1 MHVHVVLEFPC
12 VRVRACVCLC
22 CIGIPLRTRKF
33 KDSSST
39 VSSFVSCIKASK
51 QLYSRGSKCTRYF
64 WKSLTKPD
72 VAVVV
77 SNHSCVA
84 GCESLKRDPATAAT
98 TTVFQSTNERR
109 YRLCRLA
116 RQQRVYAYSLTEMVW
131 GYGWLAGWVD
141 GW

>member
-1 MHVHVVLEFPC
+1 MHVHVVLEFQCVC
-12 VRVRACVCLC
+12 VRVCVC
-22 CIGIPLRTRKF
+22 CIGIPLRTRNF

-39 VSSFVSCIKASK
+39 VSSCTKASK
-51 QLYSRGSKCTRYF
+51 QLCSRGSKSTRYF

-98 TTVFQSTNERR
+98 TSQSTNERR

-116 RQQRVYAYSLTEMVW
+116 RQQRVYAYSLTDVVW
-131 GYGWLAGWVD
+131 GYGWLAGWVG